1 MKRRLFIL
9 GSLGL
14 SALALPISAKV
25 LKNKKVKGV
34 SMIIHSSDSRG
45 VANHGW
51 LNSRHTFS
59 FADYYNPERM
69 GFGALRVIN
78 DDSVDEAM
86 GFGRHPHRDM
96 EIISIPLE
104 GALSHQDSEGN
115 SSVIKKGEVQIM
127 SAGTGIFHSE
137 MNANTNEKVK
147 FLQIWVLPK
156 KLGVK
161 PRYEQKNF
169 ERGDRKNKIATV
181 VSPDGREGSVTIN
194 QDAFF
199 SLTDIDAGKSVH
211 YDQKLAGNGVYV
223 FVLNGEIEI
232 DGKKFG
238 ARDGVGIT
246 DFSSI
251 ELKALKNSE
260 VLLMEVPV

>member
-1 MKRRLFIL
+1 
-9 GSLGL
+9 
-14 SALALPISAKV
+14 
-25 LKNKKVKGV
+25 
-34 SMIIHSSDSRG
+34 MIIHPSESRG
-45 VANHGW
+45 IAEHGW
-51 LNSRHTFS
+51 LHSRHTFS

-78 DDSVDEAM
+78 DDSVDAAM

-104 GALSHQDSEGN
+104 GSLSHQDSEGN
-115 SSVIKKGEVQIM
+115 SSIIRKGEVQIM

-137 MNANTNEKVK
+137 MNASTDDAVK

-156 KLGVK
+156 KMGIK

-169 ERGDRKNKIATV
+169 EHENRKNKLATV
-181 VSPDGREGSVTIN
+181 VSPDGREGSITIN

-199 SLTDIDAGKSVH
+199 SLTDLDADKDVT
-211 YDQKLAGNGVYV
+211 YTRKLDGNGVYV

-232 DGKKFG
+232 DGQKFG
-238 ARDGVGIT
+238 RRDGIGIK
-246 DFSSI
+246 DFESI
-251 ELKALKNSE
+251 NLKALKNSE